1 MAHDINSKNIM
12 STADFILPTN
22 LASNIYL
29 SEPQIKNLTW
39 AVGQLLNVEHYYVL
53 RVSQHC
59 PTAQGPSVLVYI
71 ATTRQLQ
78 FCKKCKNLNQNLEFQ
93 PTRNTK
99 PLYFWVRG
107 YGV

>member
-29 SEPQIKNLTW
+29 SEPQINLTW
-39 AVGQLLNVEHYYVL
+39 AVGQLLNVEHYSVL

>member
-1 MAHDINSKNIM
+1 MAHDINSKNIV

-39 AVGQLLNVEHYYVL
+39 AVGQLLNVEHYSVL

>member
-39 AVGQLLNVEHYYVL
+39 AVGQLLNVEHYSVL